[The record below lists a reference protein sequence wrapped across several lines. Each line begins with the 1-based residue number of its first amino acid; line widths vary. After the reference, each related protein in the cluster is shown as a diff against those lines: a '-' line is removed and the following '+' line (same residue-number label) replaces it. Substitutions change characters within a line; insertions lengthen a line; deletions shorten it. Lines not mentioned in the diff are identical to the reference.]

1 MKNRN
6 LKKMRAVHR
15 CVGAGHCGC
24 YAVVVDVDDDDGY
37 GYGYGCCDGGFDCL
51 QGKDPSG
58 SCLNLQN

>member
-1 MKNRN
+1 
-6 LKKMRAVHR
+6 MRAVHR